1 MFRSL
6 RAVEPQLASEQAAYA
21 KWLDQTS
28 ERENARADRT
38 HAAAGVIPSP
48 LWGVLL
54 LSAAVIFAYMLLFA
68 DSGERWFVQATLIGA
83 VAIVL
88 TSTLSLLWFL
98 DHPFRAGFG
107 SLQPTEMERSIGL
120 LEQAGAIVG
129 HDFVVPCDRRGLPP
143 G

>member
-1 MFRSL
+1 
-6 RAVEPQLASEQAAYA
+6 
-21 KWLDQTS
+21 
-28 ERENARADRT
+28 
-38 HAAAGVIPSP
+38 
-48 LWGVLL
+48 
-54 LSAAVIFAYMLLFA
+54 
-68 DSGERWFVQATLIGA
+68 LIGA